1 MSQEHNW
8 NDQSRDRLRATLRSV
23 IRGELRFG
31 KNGNGAILDACRKIH
46 IEDKCP
52 ESERG
57 TFVQFAADELDQTL
71 ARLRS
76 EVSTWPEET
85 DCDRLDR
92 VEWALHDRG
101 ILLWQASPC
110 CDTCTRDELSDR
122 IDAINCCFPGFRD
135 DIRGYAFFIDQ
146 DMAEQLSKSTE
157 LSVYLGYGWFAPDN
171 SEVSEEVYETNA
183 LSIAREVSGCL
194 HEHGFEVDWNG
205 NSDRKIRVSIN
216 WQRREMLD

>member
-8 NDQSRDRLRATLRSV
+8 NDQSRDNLRATLRSL
-23 IRGELRFG
+23 IRGELRFM
-31 KNGNGAILDACRKIH
+31 KNDDEVILDACRDIL
-46 IEDKCP
+46 IRGECP

-57 TFVQFAADELDQTL
+57 TFVQFAADELNQTV

-92 VEWALHDRG
+92 VEAALRDRG
-101 ILLWQASPC
+101 ILLWQLSPC
-110 CDTCTRDELSDR
+110 CDTCTRDELQYR
-122 IDAINCCFPGFRD
+122 IDVINRRHPGFRD
-135 DIRGYAFFIDQ
+135 HIRGYAFFIGQ
-146 DMAEQLSKSTE
+146 NMPEQLSKSTE